1 MEIHVLAFPT
11 YDCYNSHYEIN
22 CNFFQ
27 ILKTIGDIAMKR
39 VGSFF
44 FTFVPMLLALGLQ
57 FAAMFLAMGVSG
69 LLESLWYAPSG
80 KISFSDIYT
89 DLMVLWTNNRFNTG
103 IMIIYSVSCIAIFGL
118 WYYSRYEGNFLPKL
132 SAVFHPLSIFGII
145 LLTPAA
151 QFLTSYLINFVA
163 FLFPSWL
170 EAYEKLI
177 ESAGLDEKISI
188 GMFCYSVLL
197 APFSEELIFR
207 GVTLR
212 QAKKALPFWAANLL
226 QAILFGIFHLNMIQ
240 GIYAFC
246 LALLLGYICEKSGS
260 IYNSILL
267 HLLFN
272 LYGTVLS
279 GLFSFGDSAFAL
291 IACFFFSIFAA
302 ILGFFFFQLGTKSM
316 QAVCE

>member
-1 MEIHVLAFPT
+1 
-11 YDCYNSHYEIN
+11 
-22 CNFFQ
+22 
-27 ILKTIGDIAMKR
+27 MKR

-44 FTFVPMLLALGLQ
+44 FTFIPVLLALGLQ
-57 FAAMFLAMGVSG
+57 FAAMFLAMGISG
-69 LLESLWYAPSG
+69 LLESVWYSTSN
-80 KISFSDIYT
+80 KISFTDIYT

-103 IMIIYSVSCIAIFGL
+103 IMIIYSISCIAIFGL
-118 WYYSRYEGNFLPKL
+118 WYYSRYEGNFLPKP
-132 SAVFHPLSIFGII
+132 SAVFHPLSLLGII

-151 QFLTSYLINFVA
+151 QFLTSYLVNFIA

-170 EAYEKLI
+170 EAYQKLI
-177 ESAGLDEKISI
+177 ESAGLNEKISI
-188 GMFCYSVLL
+188 GMLCYSVLL

-226 QAILFGIFHLNMIQ
+226 QAILFGMFHMNMIQ
-240 GIYAFC
+240 GIYAFF

-272 LYGTVLS
+272 LFGTVLS
-279 GLFSFGDSAFAL
+279 GLFSIGDSAFAL
-291 IACFFFSIFAA
+291 IACFIFSILAA
-302 ILGFFFFQLGTKSM
+302 VLGFFLFHYGTKSK
-316 QAVCE
+316 QAFYE